1 MKHACKIRIY
11 HLIAVNRHAK
21 ASRFLDSF
29 VKSSLKDENCCIE
42 RCERQ
47 KTGIVE
53 S

>member
-11 HLIAVNRHAK
+11 HLIAANRHAK

-29 VKSSLKDENCCIE
+29 VKSSLKDENCCSE
-42 RCERQ
+42 KQ